1 MQVERILTRL
11 HQRSISGK
19 RERNTLVIFP
29 ELVNNPSKGGLIHD
43 IASWSYGPEVKV
55 PAVREEP
62 MAHQLVG
69 GVIDHQGDDGYQ
81 V

>member
-1 MQVERILTRL
+1 M
-11 HQRSISGK
+11 SGSGK

-29 ELVNNPSKGGLIHD
+29 ALVNNPPKGGLIHD
-43 IASWSYGPEVKV
+43 IATWSYDLVVKV

-69 GVIDHQGDDGYQ
+69 GVKAHQGYDGYQ
-81 V
+81 A